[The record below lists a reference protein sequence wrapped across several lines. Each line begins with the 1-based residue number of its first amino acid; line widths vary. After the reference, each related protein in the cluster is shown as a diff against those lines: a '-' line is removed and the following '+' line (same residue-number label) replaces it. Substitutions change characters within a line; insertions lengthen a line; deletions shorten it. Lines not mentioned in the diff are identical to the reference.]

1 MTPQTPTAYDRR
13 TIVLHWLTALLVIGL
28 WVVGQTID
36 DFAKGTPRITVR
48 SLHISSGLL
57 LAALL
62 AFRIYWRRG
71 GGTRLPAADPGLMG
85 KVGVGAHHLLYA
97 LTATVLLMGIATTLL
112 RGDNMFGLF
121 HMPKIDLGDP
131 DMAEE
136 VMELH
141 GTFANGLL
149 ILAGL
154 HASAA
159 LYHHFLRKDGVL
171 RRMWPKR

>member
-1 MTPQTPTAYDRR
+1 MNATPPTAYDRR
-13 TIVLHWLTALLVIGL
+13 TIVYHWLTALLVIGL

-36 DFAKGTPRITVR
+36 DFAKGMPRITVR
-48 SLHISSGLL
+48 SLHISTGLL

-62 AFRIYWRRG
+62 VFRIGWRRT
-71 GGTRLPAADPGLMG
+71 GGTRLPAADPGLLG

-97 LTATVLLMGIATTLL
+97 LTATVLIMGIATTLL

-131 DMAEE
+131 DLAEE
-136 VMELH
+136 TVELH

-154 HASAA
+154 HAAAA

-171 RRMWPKR
+171 RRMWPTR